1 MIYKYTKCESVI
13 AKIMADANMS
23 DKNLRITDIREW
35 IFEAVEKIGAP
46 MQYMEKE
53 SGTCGCPILEIC
65 DRQVPIPD
73 DLESLVGVAYSTSPT
88 GPWTPVRKNEQTFK
102 QKQHKPHPV
111 HNEMQIGPIYDHENF
126 VIDEE
131 ASYMNVAEEAGDMYQ
146 HAPEQPMK
154 YKQPVTKSQL
164 YTEFNHSQKM
174 HNIMNALV
182 GGEPTYFV
190 KPGWIVLN
198 KPKGFVKL
206 AYKSIATDERGYP
219 LIPDLASYQEAIY
232 WYVIMKLNFPK
243 FLNGSLGGRA
253 KYNFNTYAYL
263 QQQWHHYRNQAYCE
277 AMMPNEGEMMSIK
290 NEWNKLLPDVNSD
303 KNLFKSS
310 GEEQTIYNDYYYGY

>member
-13 AKIMADANMS
+13 AKIMSDANLS

-53 SGTCGCPILEIC
+53 SGSDGCPILKIC

-73 DLESLVGVAYSTSPT
+73 DLESLVGVAYSTSPD

-102 QKQHKPHPV
+102 QKQHSPHPV
-111 HNEMQIGPIYDHENF
+111 HNHVELGPIYDHANMLMDDEPSYGE
-126 VIDEE
+126 IDE
-131 ASYMNVAEEAGDMYQ
+131 YAGDM
-146 HAPEQPMK
+146 HRHIPEQQMK
-154 YKQPVTKSQL
+154 YKQPTTKSQL

-198 KPKGFVKL
+198 KDKGFIKL
-206 AYKSIATDERGYP
+206 SYKSIATDERGYP
-219 LIPDLASYQEAIY
+219 LIPDTASYQEAIY
-232 WYVIMKLNFPK
+232 WYVMMKLNFPK

-253 KYNFNTYAYL
+253 KYNYNTYAYL

-290 NEWNKLLPDVNSD
+290 NEWNKLLPEMDSDVNM
-303 KNLFKSS
+303 FRSS
-310 GEEQTIYNDYYYGY
+310 GKSQVIYNDYYYGY